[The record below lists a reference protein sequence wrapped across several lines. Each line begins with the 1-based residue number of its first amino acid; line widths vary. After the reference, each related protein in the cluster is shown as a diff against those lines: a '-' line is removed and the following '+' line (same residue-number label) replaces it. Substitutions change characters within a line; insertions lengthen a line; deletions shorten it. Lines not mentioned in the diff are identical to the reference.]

1 MKINTKQINNL
12 DNTLQSMKSFLTPVT
27 IKTTLLASAWKDN
40 KITIS
45 NVNIK
50 ASNLCILSTP
60 SGTTEDVFTELSDAS
75 ITCFEQIDGKMTI
88 KALGKVPE
96 HDITVNII
104 IFQTREG

>member
-12 DNTLQSMKSFLTPVT
+12 DNTLQDMKSFLTPVST
-27 IKTTLLASAWKDN
+27 KATLLASAWKDS

-45 NVNIK
+45 NANIK
-50 ASNLCILSTP
+50 ASNLCILSAP
-60 SGTTEDVFTELSDAS
+60 SGTTEDVLTELSDAS
-75 ITCFEQIDGKMTI
+75 ITCFEQTDGKLTI

-96 HDITVNII
+96 HDTIVNIV